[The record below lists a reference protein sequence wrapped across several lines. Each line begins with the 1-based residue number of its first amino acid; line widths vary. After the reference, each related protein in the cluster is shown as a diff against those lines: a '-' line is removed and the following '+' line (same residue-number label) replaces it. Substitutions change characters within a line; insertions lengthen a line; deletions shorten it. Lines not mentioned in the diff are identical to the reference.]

1 MKKKLYLFD
10 MDGTLLDSMH
20 VWSDIDKRFLSK
32 HNITAPDD
40 FSEKIAAMTLPE
52 CADYFIELGVQK
64 SKDEIISGFIKDVE
78 EEYRLHIPLIPG
90 MDDVLKKLHS
100 EGHTICLITSSERSY
115 IIPALKRLNIYDYFT
130 EVYTS
135 TELGMN
141 KRSGDIYKKLCDM
154 HGFSPEDTVVYEDA
168 LFAINS
174 AKSAGCHV
182 VAVYGSDSRDNFEDI
197 ADIADEIYR
206 Y

>member
-1 MKKKLYLFD
+1 
-10 MDGTLLDSMH
+10 
-20 VWSDIDKRFLSK
+20 
-32 HNITAPDD
+32 
-40 FSEKIAAMTLPE
+40 
-52 CADYFIELGVQK
+52 
-64 SKDEIISGFIKDVE
+64 
-78 EEYRLHIPLIPG
+78 
-90 MDDVLKKLHS
+90 
-100 EGHTICLITSSERSY
+100 
-115 IIPALKRLNIYDYFT
+115 
-130 EVYTS
+130 
-135 TELGMN
+135 
-141 KRSGDIYKKLCDM
+141 M